1 MPISTLTC
9 RAALLISMLAVSS
22 GCRSSVPAKQEVTV
36 AAAANLT
43 AVFEKLGPQFEAQT
57 KIHPVF
63 NFGST
68 AQLARQIESSAPFD
82 VFAAA
87 DAEHVDDLA
96 RKGLLLPG
104 SSAVYATGVL
114 ALWVPAGSKASVGRV
129 DDVTMPEVKVIAVAK
144 PELAPYGQAT
154 VESLRSL
161 GIWDKVQSKIV
172 YAENISIAKQ
182 YGVSN
187 NADAVF
193 TAYSLVV
200 KEPGR
205 VIPVEESL
213 HAPITQ
219 KLGIL
224 AHSQHVEA
232 AQRFVD
238 FLVRGGGRDILSGFG
253 YKVK

>member
-1 MPISTLTC
+1 MPISTLTW
-9 RAALLISMLAVSS
+9 RVPLVIAMLSLSA
-22 GCRSSVPAKQEVTV
+22 GCRSSAPSKQEVTIG
-36 AAAANLT
+36 AAANLT
-43 AVFEKLGPQFEAQT
+43 AVFEKLGPQFETQT
-57 KIHPVF
+57 KIHPIF

-68 AQLARQIESSAPFD
+68 AQLARQIENSAPFD

-87 DAEHVDDLA
+87 DAAHVDDLDQ
-96 RKGLLLPG
+96 KGLLLPG

-114 ALWVPAGSKASVGRV
+114 ALWIPAGSRASVASVG
-129 DDVTMPEVKVIAVAK
+129 DVTMPEVKVIAVAK

-154 VESLRSL
+154 VDSLKSL
-161 GIWDKVQSKIV
+161 GIWDKVQSKVV

-205 VIPVEESL
+205 VIPVDESL
-213 HAPITQ
+213 HTPITQ
-219 KLGIL
+219 KLGIV
-224 AHSQHVEA
+224 AHTQHVEA

-238 FLVRGGGRDILSGFG
+238 FLVRGGGRDVLSSFG